1 MKKIKKKRIQ
11 TDELGL
17 RIQMLRKRC
26 GLSIRQLAT
35 QAGITAGMISFI
47 ERGKSSPSIALLRQI
62 LEALGTD
69 LNTFFSSVD
78 GKKDGVVY
86 LREGMQ
92 VAMDSERRYTMI
104 FPRKEDIKVQMLDE
118 HFIPKAKKPPFEKL
132 SCSVAGYVL
141 SGQLT
146 LEIKGKP
153 FKTLRPGDA
162 FYVPPNTEHRGYAA
176 ADEAVRLITVYSPAN
191 Y

>member
-1 MKKIKKKRIQ
+1 MAKSEKKEQK
-11 TDELGL
+11 DELGL

-26 GLSIRQLAT
+26 GLSIRQLAQ
-35 QAGITAGMISFI
+35 QAGVTAGMVSFI

-69 LNTFFSSVD
+69 LNTFFSSAD
-78 GKKDGVVY
+78 GKTDGMVY
-86 LREGMQ
+86 LREGMH
-92 VAMDSERRYTMI
+92 VVMDSERRYTLI

-118 HFIPKAKKPPFEKL
+118 HFTPNAKKPPFEKL
-132 SCSVAGYVL
+132 NCSVAGYVI

-146 LEIKGKP
+146 LEIIGQP

-176 ADEAVRLITVYSPAN
+176 TDEAVRLITVYSPAN